1 MKLKVFEVF
10 NLQKHLKC
18 FWNCKFKCTVCTY
31 LHRKVLEHLRST
43 TDTFLSSFFAKKQFV
58 IVFQNF
64 WTRPSI
70 IGHKSKTLRPK
81 SFLRRSLSFSLSF
94 SFSCKYMS
102 KFYNQS
108 LGHLTEKKSR
118 NFSPLKFCSPNSL
131 VRGRITKVGEEI
143 LRPDSANS
151 LIETFHEGK
160 LSFSFRNFWIKGG
173 RENKFINCLSKQ
185 WYCIG

>member
-1 MKLKVFEVF
+1 MYGTYSTIAEKYFNIYDRRKMDVFE
-10 NLQKHLKC
+10 
-18 FWNCKFKCTVCTY
+18 
-31 LHRKVLEHLRST
+31 
-43 TDTFLSSFFAKKQFV
+43 AKKQFV

-64 WTRPSI
+64 WTQPSI

-81 SFLRRSLSFSLSF
+81 SILRR

-108 LGHLTEKKSR
+108 LGHLTEKKTE

-143 LRPDSANS
+143 
-151 LIETFHEGK
+151 
-160 LSFSFRNFWIKGG
+160 
-173 RENKFINCLSKQ
+173 
-185 WYCIG
+185 